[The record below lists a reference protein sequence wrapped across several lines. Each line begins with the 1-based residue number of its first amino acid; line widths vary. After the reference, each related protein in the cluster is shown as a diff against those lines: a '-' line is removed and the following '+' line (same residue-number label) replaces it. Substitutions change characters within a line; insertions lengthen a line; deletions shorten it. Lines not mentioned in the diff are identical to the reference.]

1 MINIL
6 IADDHTVVR
15 YGMTRIIQ
23 EILPEAITAEAENFS
38 ELLTVLDSR
47 AFDLL
52 VLDINMP
59 GGNNLQMIDV
69 IRLRQPQVRIL
80 IFSGYDEQIYALR
93 CLQAGANGYL
103 MKQSPGEDI
112 RRALVTVLKKE
123 KYSSLAVKQQL
134 LDNMIEK
141 RATQDNPLKT
151 LTTREMEV
159 LHKMVRGFTT
169 ANIAAHLNLQVSTV
183 STYKSRIFEKM
194 GVTNIVEL
202 VEKWH
207 LYSRN

>member
-1 MINIL
+1 MIRIL

-15 YGMTRIIQ
+15 YGMARIIL
-23 EILPEAITAEAENFS
+23 EMFPEAITAEAENFS
-38 ELLTVLDSR
+38 ELLTALDGQK
-47 AFDLL
+47 FDLL
-52 VLDINMP
+52 VLDINIP

-69 IRLRQPQVRIL
+69 IRLRQPQVKIL
-80 IFSGYDEQIYALR
+80 IFSGYDEQVYALR

-103 MKQSPGEDI
+103 MKQSPEEDI
-112 RRALVTVLKKE
+112 RRALTAVLQKE
-123 KYSSLAVKQQL
+123 KYSSPAVKQQL
-134 LDNMIEK
+134 LNSMIEK
-141 RATQDNPLKT
+141 KTQDNPLKT
-151 LTTREMEV
+151 LTDREMEV
-159 LHKMVRGFTT
+159 LHQMVKGLTT
-169 ANIAAHLNLQVSTV
+169 ANIAAHLSLQISTV